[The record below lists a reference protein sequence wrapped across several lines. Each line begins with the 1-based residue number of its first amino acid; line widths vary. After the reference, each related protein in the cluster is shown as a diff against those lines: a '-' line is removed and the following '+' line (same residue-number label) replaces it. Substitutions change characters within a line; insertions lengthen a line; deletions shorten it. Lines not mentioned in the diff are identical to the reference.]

1 MNPDGDQ
8 AMRDIDSDSGAQG
21 TDTGRDGST
30 VSTLSVRNGT
40 VLFDLENYHSWIQ
53 SDTTV
58 DLGEAT

>member
-1 MNPDGDQ
+1 
-8 AMRDIDSDSGAQG
+8 MRDIDSDSGAQG
-21 TDTGRDGST
+21 PDTGRDGST